1 MNVNKPPQGPQD
13 TSGPSVPEA
22 KRGYSSWWY
31 WRRSGDKHKNP
42 SPDSKENIESRVG
55 GEPIEL
61 IEAPALL
68 NQHTPPRSISVAI
81 DADQRQSK
89 QHLGKT
95 IDLKHNLSSG
105 DHSEHLEFNRS
116 VSISD
121 ETKTNELYRKS
132 LRLTT
137 DQIVCGHKSVFFF
150 QYLLQIFKFTSF
162 CFAHLGKPKS

>member
-13 TSGPSVPEA
+13 TIGSGVGSSVPEA

-42 SPDSKENIESRVG
+42 SPDSKNNIESSAGTVG
-55 GEPIEL
+55 GGPIEH
-61 IEAPALL
+61 IEVPTSL
-68 NQHTPPRSISVAI
+68 NEHAAPRSKSVAI
-81 DADQRQSK
+81 DADQRQHQ
-89 QHLGKT
+89 QHLNNT
-95 IDLKHNLSSG
+95 MDSKHNLSSG
-105 DHSEHLEFNRS
+105 GQSEHLEFNRS

-137 DQIVCGHKSVFFF
+137 DQIVG
-150 QYLLQIFKFTSF
+150 
-162 CFAHLGKPKS
+162 CFASPYSVVTKCD